1 MINLSNINL
10 SITGSFHLFIT
21 FYLLEYIIFMYYL
34 KGVKLHNIVLIL
46 LLINDI
52 LLFFIFLSFRAAPMA
67 YGGSQARGRTR
78 AVATVYTTATATLD
92 RTHICNLHHSSR
104 QCQILNPLS
113 KARD

>member
-34 KGVKLHNIVLIL
+34 KGVKLHNIALIL

-52 LLFFIFLSFRAAPMA
+52 LLFFIFCLLGLHPRPMEVP
-67 YGGSQARGRTR
+67 RLE
-78 AVATVYTTATATLD
+78 VEPEL
-92 RTHICNLHHSSR
+92 
-104 QCQILNPLS
+104 
-113 KARD
+113 